1 MLRNLKQQIDFNF
14 NFRTLLPCPQSI
26 RVCLPSGDFRN
37 PIDLHLR
44 MFVEHKE
51 KLIFDLITE
60 HICPDAAHP
69 LALPPQVPDL
79 EAPGGGG
86 QEGPGVPQHREAADG
101 PGNGQDPETLT
112 TQQAPEGQAP
122 RWDRLAGRHWQ
133 AQHLVILWKMTMCSF
148 FVTHTWC
155 LWPIYAPRT
164 QCCLC
169 TRSLTR
175 LTTLF
180 LGSNMRTRAVYLVS
194 PGNTIRLLTTCR

>member
-51 KLIFDLITE
+51 KLVFDLITE

-101 PGNGQDPETLT
+101 PGNGQDPDTLT

-122 RWDRLAGRHWQ
+122 RGDGLTGRHGE
-133 AQHLVILWKMTMCSF
+133 AQHLV
-148 FVTHTWC
+148 
-155 LWPIYAPRT
+155 
-164 QCCLC
+164 
-169 TRSLTR
+169 
-175 LTTLF
+175 TL
-180 LGSNMRTRAVYLVS
+180 
-194 PGNTIRLLTTCR
+194 